1 MSQNQ
6 ENAEILYK
14 KSTDLL
20 FDKENPRLVEFG
32 AADFSEEKLINLLWR
47 EMAVDELVMSIL
59 AYGFFQ
65 HEPLYV
71 MAGQSEKF
79 IVLEGNRRLAAIR
92 SILNPGIVAGGKMD
106 KFKEQISQDLR
117 IELEDHIPVII
128 LKSRQSAWQLLGF
141 KHVNGPAKWGSYA
154 KAKYIA
160 QVHNEFEVPLD
171 RIAEQI
177 GDTNK
182 TVRKLYQGLM
192 VLEQAEQQVEFSMDD
207 IKTPRL
213 FFSHLYTALGY
224 EKFRNYIGVPDDFE
238 APNPVPE
245 ENKRQLQEVMDWLFG
260 SKKRNVEQLVKTQ
273 NPYLRQFVE
282 ILGNDLSVAAL
293 RAGSNLD
300 VAYDLTVDDNDA
312 LREALVKARLALD
325 KATSKVGSFAGDEG
339 LVRQAGSVL
348 KLAQSVYNFLYRIY
362 DERKN
367 GKKDILAE
375 DD

>member
-160 QVHNEFEVPLD
+160 QVHNEFGVPLD

-238 APNPVPE
+238 APYPVPE

>member
-160 QVHNEFEVPLD
+160 QVHNEFGVPLD